1 MKDATAKPV
10 NRLAIGTAQFG
21 LNYGVTNTS
30 GQVPLSEVSRILE
43 RANELGIF
51 VLDTA
56 SAYGDS
62 EMVLGDAG
70 TENFQVVT
78 KIPSPPV
85 GVDIEAQWVMDQAIR
100 SATRLGRKNIST
112 LLVHNPEDL
121 RRASGKELIRG
132 LIDSKLEG
140 LIEKIGVSIY
150 DPNDLE
156 WISNL
161 LELDVVQAPMN
172 VFDKRMVASGW
183 LDRLNNNGVETHV
196 RSVFL
201 QGALVAGVENL
212 PNALKPWVGK
222 FMEFE
227 TWAKSQGLSLVE
239 AALLYPLSIPEVDK
253 IVIGVVSVDQL
264 EHAVIAA
271 QKNPPDYPDF
281 ATNDQL
287 LINPVNW
294 HK

>member
-1 MKDATAKPV
+1 MKDAIPTAV

-30 GQVPLSEVSRILE
+30 GQVSPFEVSRILA
-43 RANELGIF
+43 RANQSGIF

-62 EMVLGDAG
+62 ELVLGEAG

-78 KIPSPPV
+78 KLPATPI
-85 GVDIEAQWVMDQAIR
+85 GVDIEAQWVMDQAIT

-121 RRASGKELIRG
+121 RRSSGLELIRG
-132 LIDSKLEG
+132 LIGSKEAG
-140 LIEKIGVSIY
+140 LAEKIGVSIY
-150 DPNDLE
+150 DPKDLL
-156 WISNL
+156 WISTL
-161 LELDVVQAPMN
+161 LDLDVVQAPMS
-172 VFDKRMVASGW
+172 VFDRRMVNSGW
-183 LDRLNNNGVETHV
+183 LDRLSNNGVETHV

-201 QGALVAGVENL
+201 QGALVAGIENL
-212 PNALKPWVGK
+212 PNTLKPWVGK

-227 TWAKSQGLSLVE
+227 TWAKSQGLSLLE
-239 AALLYPLSIPEVDK
+239 AALLYPLSIPKVDK
-253 IVIGVVSVDQL
+253 VVIGVVSVDQL
-264 EHAVIAA
+264 EQAVIAA

-281 ATNDQL
+281 ATNDQR

-294 HK
+294 PK